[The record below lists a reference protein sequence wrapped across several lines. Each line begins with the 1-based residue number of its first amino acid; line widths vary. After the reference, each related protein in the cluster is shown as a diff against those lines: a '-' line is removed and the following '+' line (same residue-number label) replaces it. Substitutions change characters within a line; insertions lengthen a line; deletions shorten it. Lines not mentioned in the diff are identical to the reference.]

1 MVAME
6 KIYMF
11 KDANFGDMFE
21 TRDGGKAVYIDN
33 DGDQLLTDRKPYHR
47 LYVQGIGYKRYIDE
61 GYSIDG
67 ISADD
72 IVARIKNDDDEC
84 ELRGWQI
91 AKITDCLT
99 ACSRFIKLVERRNK
113 RDGKRIESLLRDIG
127 VCKGILKL

>member
-1 MVAME
+1 ME

-11 KDANFGDMFE
+11 KDANFGDMFD
-21 TRDGGKAVYIDN
+21 TRDGNKAVYIDN

-99 ACSRFIKLVERRNK
+99 ALSRFIKLVERRNK
-113 RDGKRIESLLRDIG
+113 REDKRIESLLRDIG
-127 VCKGILKL
+127 VCKGMLKL